1 MLTDVI
7 FLRKDWTAVVQ
18 EMQRDQRRILIVATT
33 VVLLATA
40 GVFVTLSW
48 QMDKGVESFVSE
60 ALSYGLFLAVPVWY
74 AFRHRA
80 DGWRK
85 AAAIYVLFLTIMLVN
100 DWVIKRGLDSEL
112 VSSPRANEPLL
123 YVSASML
130 LIWLVPLWMVRAHPA
145 QARSIGL
152 SFGRAGRQ
160 VLHGSLGAAIL
171 IVHLWVTLRYS
182 GLPLSLKPW
191 PYVLFTFCYE
201 VSTQSLTE
209 EMFFRGFLFNF
220 LYCIRQEQPW
230 RMAILVSLLNVLV
243 YLVKFRTPGS
253 LYELFGYIFYAFV
266 MAMMNAIL
274 YRRWGGI
281 LPGLILNVLFSM
293 GLILR

>member
-7 FLRKDWTAVVQ
+7 FVRKDWVAIAR
-18 EMQRDQRRILIVATT
+18 EMQRDKRRILIV
-33 VVLLATA
+33 VVTAMLLATA
-40 GVFVTLSW
+40 GVFVTLSLHI
-48 QMDKGVESFVSE
+48 DKGPESFVSE
-60 ALSYGLFLAVPVWY
+60 ALSFGVFLAVPVWY

-85 AAAIYVLFLTIMLVN
+85 AFVVYLLFLAVMLVN

-130 LIWLVPLWMVRAHPA
+130 LIWLVPLWMVRVHPV

-152 SFGRAGRQ
+152 SFRRAGRQ
-160 VLHGSLGAAIL
+160 VLHGGLGAAIL
-171 IVHLWVTLRYS
+171 IVHVWVTLRYS
-182 GLPLSLKPW
+182 GLPLSLKPL
-191 PYVLFTFCYE
+191 PYVLFTLCYKAA
-201 VSTQSLTE
+201 VQSLTE
-209 EMFFRGFLFNF
+209 EMFFRGFLFNY
-220 LYCIRQEQPW
+220 LYCIRQEQLW
-230 RMAILVSLLNVLV
+230 QTAILVSLLNVLV
-243 YLVKFRTPGS
+243 YLAKFRAPAG
-253 LYELFGYIFYAFV
+253 LYELLGYVFYVFV

-293 GLILR
+293 GLMLR